1 MHLRRIRSLAA
12 LPAVAG
18 LLALALTPHA
28 SAAPAGADRAA
39 HRPTIVLEH
48 GAFADASG
56 WNTVSA
62 RLQQAGYTVL
72 APANPLRGL
81 ASDAGYLSSVLATV
95 DGPIVLVGHSYG
107 GAVISQAAA
116 GNPQVEALVFIAAL
130 MPDEGENLGALAAR
144 STESQLAPALRRIPT
159 GTAGEGNRSADL
171 FIDPALF
178 RDVFAADLP
187 QATTRVLAAAQRP
200 VAEAAFGATATA
212 AAWRT
217 IPSWALVARQDKTL
231 GSDLERFEARRARAR
246 TVEINSSHAA
256 LVSHP
261 GAVLDLI
268 EAAARSTAT
277 KDGQPRP

>member
-1 MHLRRIRSLAA
+1 MHVRRIRSLLA

-18 LLALALTPHA
+18 LLALTLAPHA
-28 SAAPAGADRAA
+28 SAAPAGAVRATV
-39 HRPTIVLEH
+39 RPTIVLEH

-56 WNTVSA
+56 WNAVST
-62 RLQQAGYTVL
+62 RLQRAGYTVL

-81 ASDAGYLSSVLATV
+81 ASDAAYLSSVLATV

-130 MPDEGENLGALAAR
+130 MPDKDENLGALAAR
-144 STESQLAPALRRIPT
+144 STESQLTPALRQIPT
-159 GTAGEGNRSADL
+159 GTAEEGNQSADL

-187 QATTRVLAAAQRP
+187 PATTRVMAAAQRP
-200 VAEAAFGATATA
+200 VAAAEFGATATA

-231 GSDLERFEARRARAR
+231 GSDLERFEARRAQAR

-268 EAAARSTAT
+268 EAAVRYTAT
-277 KDGQPRP
+277 KEARPRP